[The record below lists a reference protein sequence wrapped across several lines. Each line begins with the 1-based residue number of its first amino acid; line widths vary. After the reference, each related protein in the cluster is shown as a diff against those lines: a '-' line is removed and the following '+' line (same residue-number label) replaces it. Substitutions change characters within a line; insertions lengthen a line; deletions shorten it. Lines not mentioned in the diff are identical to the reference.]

1 MKLNHINLVVADI
14 TKAIYLFETYFNFKC
29 IEVKG
34 ENIIAVLKGEDDFT
48 LVIMTGKEGN
58 VTYPEAFHIGFILND
73 EGKVITIYQQ
83 LKEDG
88 VNAGSEPKKIRDSF
102 GFYFRFEN
110 IMIEVSHY
118 LD

>member
-1 MKLNHINLVVADI
+1 
-14 TKAIYLFETYFNFKC
+14 LFQTYFSFKC

-34 ENIIAVLKGEDDFT
+34 ENIIALLKGEDDFT
-48 LVIMTGKEGN
+48 LVIMTNRDGN
-58 VTYPEAFHIGFILND
+58 LTYPEAFHIGFILND
-73 EGKVITIYQQ
+73 AAQVNTIYQQ

-88 VNAGSEPKKIRDSF
+88 FNVGNEPKKIRDSF
-102 GFYFRFEN
+102 GFCFKFEN